1 MARYASTDDLFA
13 LGAPE
18 AAFEGLS
25 APDLES
31 GLSAA
36 CDFVDS
42 YLSGRFTLPLVVW
55 GGDMRRAVCIIAAY
69 DVITGRGYNTQNVGG
84 DSDQLKERYDSII
97 QWLRDIA
104 RGDVTPVVTDSST
117 GGGGGGGG
125 GGSGDSAAYVV
136 APRLVGGEYV
146 VGPPVPRGW

>member
-1 MARYASTDDLFA
+1 
-13 LGAPE
+13 
-18 AAFEGLS
+18 
-25 APDLES
+25 
-31 GLSAA
+31 
-36 CDFVDS
+36 
-42 YLSGRFTLPLVVW
+42 
-55 GGDMRRAVCIIAAY
+55 MRRAVCIIAAY